1 MGAVR
6 TVGEYL
12 PPSLRRRLGE
22 LRRRWRNRPSRTR
35 AQKELLLSD
44 PDLENWD
51 RGLLTAARS
60 RVFYNDGMYAGN
72 GAQYFKVGLSAI
84 RCIDAA
90 IHQGCLDRVDNILDL
105 PCGGGRVLRFLAVH
119 YSAKIWAGD
128 LQRDM
133 VGFCAR
139 EFGAVPVHSS
149 TDFDQLSIVQS
160 FDIIWCGSLVTHLN
174 AP

>member
-6 TVGEYL
+6 ILGKYL
-12 PPSLRRRLGE
+12 PLPLKRRLGE
-22 LRRRWRNRPSRTR
+22 LRRRWRTRPSRTR

-51 RGLLTAARS
+51 RGLLTTASS
-60 RVFYNDGMYAGN
+60 RIFYNDGMYAGN

-90 IHQGCLDRVDNILDL
+90 IHQGCLDRIENILDL
-105 PCGGGRVLRFLAVH
+105 PCGGGRVLRFLAVQ
-119 YSAKIWAGD
+119 YAAKFWACD

-133 VGFCAR
+133 IDFCAR
-139 EFGAVPVHSS
+139 EFGAAPVYSS
-149 TDFDQLSIVQS
+149 TDFD
-160 FDIIWCGSLVTHLN
+160 
-174 AP
+174 

>member
-1 MGAVR
+1 MDAAR
-6 TVGEYL
+6 TVGKYL
-12 PPSLRRRLGE
+12 PRPLKRHLGQ
-22 LRRRWRNRPSRTR
+22 LRRRWRSRSSRTR

-44 PDLENWD
+44 PDLENRG
-51 RGLLTAARS
+51 RGLLTAASS
-60 RVFYNDGMYAGN
+60 RIFYNDGMYTGD

-84 RCIDAA
+84 RSIDAA
-90 IHQGCLDRVDNILDL
+90 IHHGCLDRVDNILDL

-119 YSAKIWAGD
+119 YPARIWAGD